1 MNKDLGIF
9 IQARMGSTR
18 LPGKIFKDIGGRP
31 ALKIMIDN
39 LKNIGYSDLIYILT
53 STEKQDNV
61 VEDFATMEGVKCFRG
76 SENDVLDR
84 FFQAAKKN
92 KINDIVRLTGDCPFL
107 SMKVFEENINS
118 YYKYERPDYF
128 FAKDYP
134 NGLGAVEIMSF
145 DAVQKAHE
153 ESVKVYHREHVMT
166 YLEDNPD
173 KFRVVIEDASGGYN
187 RPDIRLTL
195 DEEKDLDLLRIVYKK
210 LGGIIDLDSIVNL
223 FNQEPELI
231 MVNKEVKQKTI

>member
-1 MNKDLGIF
+1 MLLIDMNKDLGIF

-107 SMKVFEENINS
+107 SM
-118 YYKYERPDYF
+118 
-128 FAKDYP
+128 
-134 NGLGAVEIMSF
+134 
-145 DAVQKAHE
+145 
-153 ESVKVYHREHVMT
+153 
-166 YLEDNPD
+166 
-173 KFRVVIEDASGGYN
+173 
-187 RPDIRLTL
+187 
-195 DEEKDLDLLRIVYKK
+195 
-210 LGGIIDLDSIVNL
+210 
-223 FNQEPELI
+223 
-231 MVNKEVKQKTI
+231 